1 MTAISQRDLVLLLF
15 PFSDLQSS
23 KVRPALVLSNDKYN
37 NKFEDFIAIP
47 LTTNIKLREY
57 SILITNKNMEK
68 GKLVVDSIV
77 KVDRIFSVSKKL
89 IKMNIGRINNDTYD
103 GIKKILLDLIG

>member
-1 MTAISQRDLVLLLF
+1 MISQRDVILLLF

-37 NKFEDFIAIP
+37 NKFEDLIAVP
-47 LTTNIKLREY
+47 LTTNIKLREH

-68 GKLVVDSIV
+68 GRLIVDSNV
-77 KVDRIFSVSKKL
+77 KIDRIFSVSKKL
-89 IKMNIGRINNDTYD
+89 VKMNIGKINNDTYD
-103 GIKKILLDLIG
+103 NIKKILLELIE

>member
-1 MTAISQRDLVLLLF
+1 MF

-37 NKFEDFIAIP
+37 NKFEDLIAVP
-47 LTTNIKLREY
+47 LTTNIKLREH

-68 GKLVVDSIV
+68 GRLIVDSNV
-77 KVDRIFSVSKKL
+77 KIDRIFSVSKKL
-89 IKMNIGRINNDTYD
+89 VKMNIGKINNDTYD
-103 GIKKILLDLIG
+103 NIKKILLELIE